1 MCKGALRY
9 IMEPGMGREGA
20 LAKNQRLG
28 QGLVLPP
35 CHVPVQNSKE
45 FQDIKFEPN
54 LITCCGGVFIKVTGK
69 IYFI

>member
-1 MCKGALRY
+1 
-9 IMEPGMGREGA
+9 MGREGE

-45 FQDIKFEPN
+45 FQDIKFEPD
-54 LITCCGGVFIKVTGK
+54 LITCYGGVFIKVTGK